1 MSAITAKEMADYLW
15 ATLNKVV
22 EEHYPEDEREEAK
35 ARILNSFSASMFCK
49 PMKEDG
55 DETRS
60 C

>member
-35 ARILNSFSASMFCK
+35 ADRKSTRLNSSH
-49 PMKEDG
+49 
-55 DETRS
+55 
-60 C
+60 